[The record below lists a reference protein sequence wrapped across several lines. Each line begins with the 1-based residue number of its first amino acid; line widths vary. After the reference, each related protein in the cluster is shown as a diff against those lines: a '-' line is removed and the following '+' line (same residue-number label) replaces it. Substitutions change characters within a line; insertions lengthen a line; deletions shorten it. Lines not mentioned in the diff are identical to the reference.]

1 MQEPVACAGAAMA
14 AQALNIGS
22 FLAKLE
28 SDYESFIAECDDNR
42 AQHGAWLTET
52 LEANQKQLLHK
63 T

>member
-1 MQEPVACAGAAMA
+1 MA